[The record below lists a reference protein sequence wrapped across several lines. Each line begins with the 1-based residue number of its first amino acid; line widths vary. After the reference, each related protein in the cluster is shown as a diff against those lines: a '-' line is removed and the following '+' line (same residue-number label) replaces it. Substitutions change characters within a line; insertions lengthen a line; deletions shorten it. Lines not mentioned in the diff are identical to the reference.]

1 MKMTN
6 RDKMLVKQFKEDVI
20 NNYKGESH
28 IEYFYSSKMF
38 GFKEYFRNEED
49 RVVFFGR
56 DMLITKPTMFT
67 NALKRQIPTIK
78 YVDFSYD
85 DKGNA
90 INVLI
95 ELEKE

>member
-1 MKMTN
+1 
-6 RDKMLVKQFKEDVI
+6 
-20 NNYKGESH
+20 
-28 IEYFYSSKMF
+28 MF
-38 GFKEYFRNEED
+38 GFKECFRNEED

-56 DMLITKPTMFT
+56 DMLITRPTTFA
-67 NALKRQIPTIK
+67 NALKRQIPRIK

-85 DKGNA
+85 NKGNA

>member
-1 MKMTN
+1 MEMTN
-6 RDKMLVKQFKEDVI
+6 RDKMLVKEFKNNI
-20 NNYKGESH
+20 LKNYKGETH
-28 IEYFYSSKMF
+28 IEYFYNVEVF
-38 GFKEYFRNEED
+38 GFEEYFRNEED

-56 DMLITKPTMFT
+56 DMLITRPILFA
-67 NALKRQIPTIK
+67 NLLKRQIPRIK

-85 DKGNA
+85 NKGNA

>member
-56 DMLITKPTMFT
+56 DMLITKPTMFA

>member
-20 NNYKGESH
+20 TNYKGESH

-38 GFKEYFRNEED
+38 GFKECFRNEED
-49 RVVFFGR
+49 RVVFFGK
-56 DMLITKPTMFT
+56 DMLITKPTTFA
-67 NALKRQIPTIK
+67 NVLKRQIPRIK
-78 YVDFSYD
+78 YIDFSYD
-85 DKGNA
+85 NKGNA

>member
-6 RDKMLVKQFKEDVI
+6 RDKMLVKQFKEDVT
-20 NNYKGESH
+20 NNHKGESH
-28 IEYFYSSKMF
+28 IEYFYNVEVF
-38 GFKEYFRNEED
+38 GFEEYFRNEED

-56 DMLITKPTMFT
+56 DMLITRPTLFA
-67 NALKRQIPTIK
+67 NSLKRQIPRIK

-85 DKGNA
+85 NKGNA

-95 ELEKE
+95 ELKKE

>member
-1 MKMTN
+1 MEMTN
-6 RDKMLVKQFKEDVI
+6 RDKMLVKEFKNNI
-20 NNYKGESH
+20 LKNYKGETH
-28 IEYFYSSKMF
+28 IEYFYNVEVF
-38 GFKEYFRNEED
+38 GFEEYFRNEED

-56 DMLITKPTMFT
+56 DMLITRPTTFA
-67 NALKRQIPTIK
+67 NALKRQIPRIK

-85 DKGNA
+85 NKGNA